1 MGTSKGYI
9 APSTPHWAQAKRG
22 VSMYINNPSSAVKSA
37 AASKYAK
44 AINTEGYANNL
55 HNYLI
60 SKFGI
65 NALILF
71 KQISVLQKCKTIFTI
86 PWNLL

>member
-22 VSMYINNPSSAVKSA
+22 VSMYINNPSGAVKSA

-44 AINTEGYANNL
+44 AMNTEGYANNRVAHIL
-55 HNYLI
+55 AWI
-60 SKFGI
+60 RKFCI
-65 NALILF
+65 
-71 KQISVLQKCKTIFTI
+71 K
-86 PWNLL
+86 